1 MIDFGKLAGQNIV
14 DLVPYKPGKP
24 IKELER
30 ELGIKNSVKLASNE
44 NPVGC
49 SPKATQA
56 IIDLFPEI
64 SRYPYGDAFY
74 LRQTVADFYNVS
86 GDKLLFGTGSNEII
100 ELAIRTF
107 LSDGE
112 HVLSPAPSFS
122 VYGIIS
128 QAAGKGCKWVP
139 VKEGF
144 KFDFEALAEAIDEK
158 TRMIFLANPN
168 NPTGEYFT
176 QSEIT
181 DFMKK
186 VPEDVIVVMD
196 EAYIEYA
203 DAPDFPDTLAMLDDY
218 KNMFIMRTFSK
229 AYGLASVRAGYVIAC
244 EEAIDMM
251 NRVRQPFNTNML
263 AQVAAKAAMEDSDH
277 LAKVLKENK
286 DGKEYLYSQF
296 EKLSLKYIP
305 TQANFILVNVKDGEK
320 VFNELLK
327 EGVIVRYLGP
337 GLAEWIRVS
346 VGTMK
351 ENEIFINKLQKV
363 TDNL

>member
-1 MIDFGKLAGQNIV
+1 MIDFEKLAGQNIV

-30 ELGIKNSVKLASNE
+30 ELGVTNSVKLASNE

-49 SPKATQA
+49 SPKAVQA
-56 IIDLFPEI
+56 IIDFMPEI

-74 LRQTVADFYNVS
+74 LRQTVSEFYGVS

-107 LSDGE
+107 LSEGE
-112 HVLSPAPSFS
+112 QVVSPAPSFS

-128 QAAGKGCKWVP
+128 QAAGKSCKWIP

-144 KFDFEALAEAIDEK
+144 KFDFEALASAIDDK
-158 TRMIFLANPN
+158 TRMIFLSNPN

-176 QSEIT
+176 QTELT
-181 DFMKK
+181 DFMQK
-186 VPEDVIVVMD
+186 VPDDVIVVMD
-196 EAYIEYA
+196 EAYVEYV

-229 AYGLASVRAGYVIAC
+229 AYGLAAVRCGYVIAC

-251 NRVRQPFNTNML
+251 NRVRQPFNTNMV
-263 AQVAAKAAMEDSDH
+263 AQVAAKAAMEDSAH

-286 DGKEYLYSQF
+286 DGKQYLYAQF
-296 EKLSLKYIP
+296 EKLGLAYVP
-305 TQANFILVNVKDGEK
+305 TQANFILVKVGEGEN

-346 VGTMK
+346 VGTME
-351 ENEIFINKLQKV
+351 ENRIFIDKLAKV
-363 TDNL
+363 LV

>member
-1 MIDFGKLAGQNIV
+1 MINYTKLAGKNIEE
-14 DLVPYKPGKP
+14 LVPYKPGKP
-24 IKELER
+24 VKELER
-30 ELGIKNSVKLASNE
+30 ELGITDSIKLASNE

-49 SPKATQA
+49 SPKAKEA
-56 IIDLFPEI
+56 ITGLFDEI
-64 SRYPYGDAFY
+64 SRYPLGDAFY
-74 LRQTVADFYNVS
+74 LRQTVSQFYNVS
-86 GDKLLFGTGSNEII
+86 GEKLLFGTGSNEII

-107 LSDGE
+107 LTDGE

-139 VKEGF
+139 VKDNF
-144 KFDFEALAEAIDEK
+144 KFDFEALTEAIDEK

-176 QSEIT
+176 QAELT

-186 VPEDVIVVMD
+186 VPSDIIVVMD
-196 EAYIEYA
+196 EAYVEYV

-229 AYGLASVRAGYVIAC
+229 AYGLAAARCGYVIAC

-277 LAKVLKENK
+277 LAKVLKENR
-286 DGKEYLYSQF
+286 DGKEYLYSEF
-296 EKLSLKYIP
+296 EKLGLKYVP

-327 EGVIVRYLGP
+327 IGVIVRYLGP

-346 VGTMK
+346 VGTME
-351 ENEIFINKLQKV
+351 ENQIFTEKLAKV
-363 TDNL
+363 L